1 MSPRAEFV
9 RPLAC
14 SVLLLAAL
22 LPAQETTPTAAPAE
36 SRLLYTVEVQG
47 PAAWRAMFGVT
58 NVGSFLGSEKGQAI
72 AQQVIRP
79 LEFTVQ
85 KASGLED
92 KAYALARERLLE
104 YGGSIVVEVRTFAGG
119 SDSIGA
125 LIAMSPDGRTDLAA
139 LAADL
144 SSLLAKLD
152 GAEWKDEPELGGN
165 ALRMLHGFVTTAP
178 VAVGA
183 DPEKACVTA
192 AMVPPGFAL
201 RARAE
206 ARALGERIAARGRR
220 MRPCLHVDLD
230 VQGSMAL
237 SDVRDADLWAKSV
250 GLDTLRHLELS
261 VGAAGP
267 HVMLEAA
274 QQFEGEARGLFGIL
288 FPDVQTLPKV
298 GALRPKDATVW
309 KVGHCDLAAIER
321 TIREGAKAAG
331 TENRL
336 DDGLPKPV
344 FDAKEGVLAHFT
356 GEYAMFAT
364 PREIDELERGDFAFG
379 MLFRVRDHEAFAT
392 KWKAARKELGF
403 TELEAETLDGGYVLQ
418 RLGGFFQVHCAIGP
432 DLFAIAYGR
441 GVDDMLRA
449 AVATAEEHG
458 FVSKEP
464 TLALPSHLQRF
475 APKGCNGLAEGDVAV
490 VAAQVLW
497 AAGLVLSFGAFDLP
511 LSDLPEI
518 DAEAMREVLKEYRLD
533 VARSATGY
541 DQGRW
546 NLRVYW

>member
-1 MSPRAEFV
+1 MAS
-9 RPLAC
+9 
-14 SVLLLAAL
+14 SVLVALAAIA
-22 LPAQETTPTAAPAE
+22 PAQETPTTAAPAE

-79 LEFTVQ
+79 LELTVQ
-85 KASGLED
+85 KAAGLED
-92 KAYALARERLLE
+92 KAYGLARERLLD
-104 YGGSIVVEVRTFAGG
+104 YAGSIVLEVRSFEGG
-119 SDSIGA
+119 SDSMGA
-125 LIAMSPDGRTDLAA
+125 LIAMSPDGRTDLTA
-139 LAADL
+139 LTADL
-144 SSLLAKLD
+144 SALLAKLD

-165 ALRMLHGFVTTAP
+165 ALRMLQGYVATAP

-183 DPEKACVTA
+183 DPKKACMVA
-192 AMVPPGFAL
+192 AMVPPAFVV

-206 ARALGERIAARGRR
+206 AKALGERLAARERR
-220 MRPCLHVDLD
+220 PRPALHVDVD
-230 VQGSMAL
+230 VQGSMTL
-237 SDVRDADLWAKSV
+237 SDVRDADTWSKSV

-274 QQFEGEARGLFGIL
+274 QQFEGDARGLFGIL

-298 GALRPKDATVW
+298 SALKPADATVW

-321 TIREGAKAAG
+321 AIREGAKAAG
-331 TENRL
+331 AGDRIEG
-336 DDGLPKPV
+336 DLPKPL
-344 FDAKEGVLAHFT
+344 FDAKEGILAHFT

-364 PREIDELERGDFAFG
+364 PKEIEELERGDFAFG
-379 MLFRVRDHEAFAT
+379 MLFRVRDHEAFAA

-441 GVDDMLRA
+441 GVDESLRA
-449 AVATAEEHG
+449 AVATAKEHG
-458 FVSKEP
+458 FVSKES
-464 TLALPSHLQRF
+464 TLALPATLQRF

-490 VAAQVLW
+490 IAAQVVW
-497 AAGLVLSFGAFDLP
+497 AAQLVLSIGDFGVP
-511 LSDLPEI
+511 VSEIPEI
-518 DAEAMREVLKEYRLD
+518 DAEAMRELLKEYRLD

-541 DQGRW
+541 DAGRW